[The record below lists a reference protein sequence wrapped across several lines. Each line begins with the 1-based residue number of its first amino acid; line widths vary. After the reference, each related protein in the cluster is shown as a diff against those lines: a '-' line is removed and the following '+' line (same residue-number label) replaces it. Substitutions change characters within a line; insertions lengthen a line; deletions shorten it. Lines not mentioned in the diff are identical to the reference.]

1 MPKVKTESKVNRS
14 NMLDYIMDYEEG
26 SLEEND
32 VIELFQFLVDT
43 GITWQLQ
50 GFYGRTAETLI
61 EAGWLCYKKVI

>member
-43 GITWQLQ
+43 GIAWQLQ

-61 EAGWLCYKKVI
+61 EAGYVTKK

>member
-14 NMLDYIMDYEEG
+14 NMLDYIMDFEEG

-43 GITWQLQ
+43 GIAWQLQ

-61 EAGWLCYKKVI
+61 EAGYVTKK

>member
-14 NMLDYIMDYEEG
+14 NMLDYIIDFEEG

-43 GITWQLQ
+43 GMAWQLQ
-50 GFYGRTAETLI
+50 GFYGRTAVALI
-61 EAGWLCYKKVI
+61 EAGYVTKK

>member
-43 GITWQLQ
+43 II
-50 GFYGRTAETLI
+50 A
-61 EAGWLCYKKVI
+61 

>member
-14 NMLDYIMDYEEG
+14 NMLDYIMDFEEG

-43 GITWQLQ
+43 GMAWQLQ

-61 EAGWLCYKKVI
+61 EAGYVTKK

>member
-14 NMLDYIMDYEEG
+14 NMLDYIMDFEEG
-26 SLEEND
+26 SLEVND

-43 GITWQLQ
+43 RIAWQLQ

-61 EAGWLCYKKVI
+61 EAGYVTKK

>member
-14 NMLDYIMDYEEG
+14 NMLDYIMDFEEG

-43 GITWQLQ
+43 RIAWQLQ

-61 EAGWLCYKKVI
+61 EAGYVTKK